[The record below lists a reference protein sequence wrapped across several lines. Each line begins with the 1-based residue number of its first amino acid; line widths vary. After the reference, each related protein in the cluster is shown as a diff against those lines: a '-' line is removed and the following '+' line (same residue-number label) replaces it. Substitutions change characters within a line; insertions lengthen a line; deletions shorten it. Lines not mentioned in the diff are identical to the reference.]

1 MKTPQ
6 KVSLGVLT
14 LLIIAAPIFAQEQ
27 RPPVSS
33 ETGGRGGLSTGSS
46 PSVGGGSITS
56 RGIAVGDSSGGSVS
70 SVSRDTGPSFSSAG
84 VVNTAHA
91 VPNLQGTSFYS
102 VTSYYEWQD
111 FLWRLRTRYMLDSM
125 YFRRFYRNQ
134 EPLVTPH
141 LLKLALREP
150 LSLSSRMV
158 LAVEDLE
165 NMVSDLQAGKPVNKK
180 DLASKANQIRE
191 YAKKIRSDDSLAFVD
206 RRTDTDIA
214 KQQNF
219 KNLGLDAITQL
230 RELVNDLHIQ
240 LKGMYSQTG
249 TSTVSV
255 HTLSQPSFESMSRGI
270 EKLSKIIESSARKL

>member
-27 RPPVSS
+27 RPPASS
-33 ETGGRGGLSTGSS
+33 ETGGRGGLSTGST

-84 VVNTAHA
+84 VVHTAPA

-230 RELVNDLHIQ
+230 RGLVNDLHIQ